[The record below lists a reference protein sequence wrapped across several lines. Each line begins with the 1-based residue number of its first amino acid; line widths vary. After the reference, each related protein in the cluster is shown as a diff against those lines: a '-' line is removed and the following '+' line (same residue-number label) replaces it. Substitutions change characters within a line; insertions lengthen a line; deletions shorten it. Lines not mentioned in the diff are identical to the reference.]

1 MWPRSFKSAITV
13 GAGLLLLC
21 CLFSHT
27 QAKPL
32 RSNVV
37 LLLLDDVGYG
47 DLDYGDGEHVSPS
60 KTPHIAAFATG
71 PNSVHFRRFYSGG
84 AVCAP
89 TRSSMVTGRTPTR
102 ECIIN
107 VEENALPLVLNQSTT
122 AAYVRQAG

>member
-1 MWPRSFKSAITV
+1 MAVLWGTVLAIALLSAV
-13 GAGLLLLC
+13 
-21 CLFSHT
+21 S
-27 QAKPL
+27 QAAPL

-37 LLLLDDVGYG
+37 LMLLDDIGYG

-84 AVCAP
+84 AVCSP

-107 VEENALPLVLNQSTT
+107 VEANALPLVLNKSTT
-122 AAYVRQAG
+122 AAYARSAG